1 MKTKDEAIA
10 VLSQI
15 EDPEVHLDIWSLGLI
30 YEIIIS
36 EKNAIKIIMTL
47 TTPMCPFGPMI
58 IEQVK
63 HGLAKAGF
71 LNPEVELTFSPP
83 WQPSD
88 DVRMM
93 LGLS

>member
-1 MKTKDEAIA
+1 MKTRDDAIK
-10 VLSQI
+10 VLSLI

-30 YEIIIS
+30 YEIHIKES
-36 EKNAIKIIMTL
+36 NDIKIIMTL

-58 IEQVK
+58 IEQIK
-63 HGLAKAGF
+63 YGLTKEGF
-71 LNPEVELTFSPP
+71 VNPEVELTFNPP
-83 WQPSD
+83 WKPSD

>member
-1 MKTKDEAIA
+1 MKTKGDAIA
-10 VLSQI
+10 VLSMI

-36 EKNAIKIIMTL
+36 DDDAIKIIMTL

-63 HGLAKAGF
+63 YGLAKAGF
-71 LNPEVELTFSPP
+71 KDPVVEITFSPP